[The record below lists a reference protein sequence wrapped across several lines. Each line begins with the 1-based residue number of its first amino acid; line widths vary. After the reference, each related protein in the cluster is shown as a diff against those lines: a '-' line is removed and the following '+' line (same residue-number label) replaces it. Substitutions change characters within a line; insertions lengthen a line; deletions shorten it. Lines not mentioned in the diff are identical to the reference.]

1 MEILPQVSPHSPA
14 AIKLCKNRTCSIY
27 AYNASKSD
35 LFDLVAKLM
44 QREPRSR
51 GPISA
56 LLGRVLGI
64 EITVQLS
71 DSSVSFETKLSV
83 QLGVGSFEHTP
94 ERYDM
99 MSVR

>member
-1 MEILPQVSPHSPA
+1 MDRIGNPCFRNCMHKLNKFNSCIILE
-14 AIKLCKNRTCSIY
+14 TT
-27 AYNASKSD
+27 D
-35 LFDLVAKLM
+35 
-44 QREPRSR
+44 
-51 GPISA
+51 
-56 LLGRVLGI
+56 RVLGI

-99 MSVR
+99 MSPR